1 MKKKYTL
8 LITDGWDRIIE
19 SFPDDDMDV
28 VVKQTAQYYAKKLE
42 NQLVFYTLMVD
53 GKKDDQANWDMFK
66 SKYNKYSNI
75 LHKIKS
81 LNKDFEC

>member
-1 MKKKYTL
+1 MKKYML
-8 LITDGWDRIIE
+8 LITDGWDRFIE

-28 VVKQTAQYYAKKLE
+28 VVKQTAQYYLEKLE
-42 NQLVFYTLMVD
+42 NQLIFYTLLVD
-53 GKKDDQANWDMFK
+53 GKKADQANWDMFK

-75 LHKIKS
+75 LRKIKS

>member
-1 MKKKYTL
+1 MKKYML
-8 LITDGWDRIIE
+8 LITDGWDRFIE

-28 VVKQTAQYYAKKLE
+28 VVKQTAQYYAEKLE
-42 NQLVFYTLMVD
+42 NQLIFYTLLVD
-53 GKKDDQANWDMFK
+53 GKKADQANWDMFK

-75 LHKIKS
+75 LRKIKS